1 MEEEM
6 SSPKEVQKSVLSE
19 HQEWL
24 ISFSK
29 FSYDA
34 YAKVDSINERVRTLT
49 PLMTALG
56 AGYIYEFTR
65 YYYANSASDTLLFY
79 LPLGIG
85 GLCVIVAIFFM
96 LWALVVKHGTSL
108 LAEPND
114 ILEAMPHDKNL
125 TLWQIE
131 EQAIKKRCCA
141 ATTNLK
147 SMKQRGGLL
156 TIGAVLAITAFSLL
170 ILATP
175 KFIHNQL
182 TSKTAAKNEQR

>member
-6 SSPKEVQKSVLSE
+6 SSPEEVQKSVLTE

-29 FSYDA
+29 DMYEA
-34 YAKVDSINERVRTLT
+34 YGKVDSINDRVRTLT

-56 AGYIYEFTR
+56 VGYIYEFTR
-65 YYYANSASDTLLFY
+65 YHYVNGVGDTLLFY
-79 LPLGIG
+79 LPMGVG

-96 LWALVVKHGTSL
+96 LWALVVKHSTSL

-114 ILEAMPHDKNL
+114 ILKAMSHHRNL

-131 EQAIKKRCCA
+131 EQVINKRCCA
-141 ATTNLK
+141 ATANVK
-147 SMKQRGGLL
+147 VMKQRSKML
-156 TIGAVLAITAFSLL
+156 TIGAVLAIAAFSLL

-175 KFIHNQL
+175 KFIQNNISNSNL
-182 TSKTAAKNEQR
+182 LNNAQR